1 MTERALRALGPK
13 PAVKKAKKPDVQAE
27 PPVAWQ
33 LSARSDQEGPA
44 WMPAA

>member
-27 PPVAWQ
+27 PPLAWQ
-33 LSARSDQEGPA
+33 LKCQI
-44 WMPAA
+44 